1 MGEPPFDRDHA
12 PAYGVVERL
21 APGLRVVT
29 ARNPGPMTFTGT
41 RSYILGSG
49 EVAVIDPG
57 PADPAHL
64 RALEAAL
71 APGERVRAVLV
82 SHSHRDHSAG
92 AAAFASRV
100 KAPVLAHGDA
110 AGVRSAAMARLAAAG
125 ILGGG
130 EGVDGDFRP
139 DVRLGEGE
147 RVAGPGW
154 TLTALHTPGH
164 LGDHLCFA
172 WAEGDAIFSGDMVMG
187 WATTM
192 ISPPDGDLA
201 DFRASVAR
209 LQARGEAV
217 YYPGHGKPVTDPRR
231 LLAWLLAHRAEREA
245 EILARLAAGP
255 ATVAELTAAIY
266 AAVDRVMWPAAGRNV
281 LAHLVDLAGRGLVRP
296 EGRLSAEARFGL
308 V

>member
-12 PAYGVVERL
+12 PVYGVAERL
-21 APGLRVVT
+21 APDLRVVT

-41 RSYILGSG
+41 RSYILGIG

-92 AAAFASRV
+92 AAAFAARV

-110 AGVRSAAMARLAAAG
+110 TGARSEAMARLAETGG
-125 ILGGG
+125 IGGG
-130 EGVDGDFRP
+130 GGIDPDFRP
-139 DVRLGEGE
+139 DARIGEGD
-147 RVAGPGW
+147 RVDGPGW

-172 WAEGDAIFSGDMVMG
+172 WAEGDALFSGDMVMG

-209 LQARGEAV
+209 LQGRGEAV

-255 ATVAELTAAIY
+255 ATVVELTATIY

-281 LAHLVDLAGRGLVRP
+281 FAHLVDLAGRGLVRP
-296 EGRLSAEARFGL
+296 EGGLSAEARFGL
-308 V
+308 A